1 MLHCY
6 ASRAITVIQPR
17 PTFVF
22 IYALFSITI
31 AGCPP
36 APLDICAPPSDLQVS
51 EIICPESC
59 KQLESAQ
66 QQISLDLLGS
76 SRLTTT
82 IFNDSHT
89 DNLATAT
96 VAPRGIIT
104 INLDFCNTCCCNIS
118 ITGMQLQLG
127 DFTLGDKLVNNASIG
142 RAKPTDTPINGYLTA
157 QGSANYPSNGQEF
170 WYRFDHRQ
178 KTYETKQIIAA
189 PMTSEIEDATGTMVL
204 KFFLCG
210 QESHTQMRGNIEA
223 KFTNRPPRPTFEAPN
238 VAECNTDGA
247 AIIRVDGRSTT
258 DPDGNEDIAEVHWY
272 VDENPARDDG
282 ELATEI
288 RVPIGIHTITLLVQ
302 DTAQL
307 HRSIDSK
314 IAILPDTNH
323 IYCPAD

>member
-66 QQISLDLLGS
+66 QQITLDLLGS

-142 RAKPTDTPINGYLTA
+142 RAKPTDTPINGNAVRLRSSWLKSLRIDLRSPRIA
-157 QGSANYPSNGQEF
+157 LESAHLDFHVPRIVSLG
-170 WYRFDHRQ
+170 
-178 KTYETKQIIAA
+178 A
-189 PMTSEIEDATGTMVL
+189 P
-204 KFFLCG
+204 F
-210 QESHTQMRGNIEA
+210 
-223 KFTNRPPRPTFEAPN
+223 
-238 VAECNTDGA
+238 
-247 AIIRVDGRSTT
+247 
-258 DPDGNEDIAEVHWY
+258 
-272 VDENPARDDG
+272 G
-282 ELATEI
+282 EHE
-288 RVPIGIHTITLLVQ
+288 
-302 DTAQL
+302 
-307 HRSIDSK
+307 
-314 IAILPDTNH
+314 
-323 IYCPAD
+323 